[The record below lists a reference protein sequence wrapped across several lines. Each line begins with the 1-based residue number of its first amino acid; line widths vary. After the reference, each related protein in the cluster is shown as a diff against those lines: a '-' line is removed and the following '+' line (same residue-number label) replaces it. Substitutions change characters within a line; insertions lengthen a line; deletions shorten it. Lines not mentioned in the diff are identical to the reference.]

1 MQLPQTLPPTLCYAP
16 VNCGDI
22 ESVIFVTLGGG
33 NVMGRPSHDPNTVNK
48 MFGTESRGESADERD
63 PDASRDSED
72 RDRWLLDN
80 VPPHHD

>member
-1 MQLPQTLPPTLCYAP
+1 
-16 VNCGDI
+16 
-22 ESVIFVTLGGG
+22 
-33 NVMGRPSHDPNTVNK
+33 MGRPSHDPNTVNK

>member
-1 MQLPQTLPPTLCYAP
+1 
-16 VNCGDI
+16 
-22 ESVIFVTLGGG
+22 
-33 NVMGRPSHDPNTVNK
+33 MGRPSQDPNTVNK